1 MFDKRLLALVDGS
14 GRMIAAI
21 VGLKWLALVANIVVF
36 VSLGLFIQQTLA
48 QAYVI
53 PSAASDALAGLGL
66 SGQTL
71 LFLCVAS
78 IVVRVATSIAAQR
91 VGAEVSGRA
100 KKLIRGKVYDKLV
113 KMGPSYTEHV
123 ASSQAVQI
131 GVEGVEQLEVYF
143 GSYLPQ
149 FFYAL
154 LAPLTLFAF
163 LAPFS
168 LSAALV
174 LLVCVPLIPASI
186 VMFQKMAKRVMRN
199 YWGSYL
205 DLGGSFLENI
215 QGLTTLKIY
224 QADEARHEL
233 MNEQAEGFRRA
244 TMRVLRLQLNSITIM
259 DVLAY
264 GGAAVGIC
272 LALHQ
277 FLNGN
282 LSFAAAFAVVFLSAE
297 FFLPMRALGSLF
309 HTAMNGMA
317 AADRMFDLLDMEES
331 EEGGRSLAGRTPR
344 IRCEK
349 LSYSYDGI
357 HKVLDDVDFCVEA
370 GQLVAVVGES
380 GSGKSTFAGV
390 LAGRNARF
398 EGDVQVCDVPLQEAD
413 RASLAQTLTSVGFDG
428 VLFKGT
434 LRENLLMGDPHASD
448 EEARRVLAEVGAWDF
463 VRAKGGLD
471 MRVAEGASNLS
482 GGQRQ
487 RICLARALLHDAEI
501 YVFDEV
507 TSSIDAQSE
516 AVILRAIYDLAERGK
531 TVVMISHRLSSVE
544 QADAIYVM
552 QDGCVVQ
559 RGSHAQLMEEGGVYR
574 RMVEQQRELERFAQD
589 KGVGDVPFCDDAP
602 VRRELDCEAPVRR
615 EPNLEACDSS
625 PSAAK
630 GNARGMS
637 ALGIVSRMIG
647 LIAPLAPF
655 MALAVLLGVAGFV
668 ASMLGTV
675 IGAWSMG
682 LAFVGADAA
691 FPALAA
697 GIAIASLLRGP
708 LHYGEQIC
716 NHYIAFKLLALI
728 RDKVFAALRRLAP
741 AKLEGRDKGD
751 LMSLVTADIELLE
764 VFYAHTVSPVLIAAA
779 MAVGMAVALGLQ
791 SLWFAVLTVVLYGAI
806 ALVVPFAG
814 SRLCSRL
821 GREQRDSV
829 GSMNAFM
836 LESLRGVNETIQY
849 GCQASRAEML
859 DERMDALHAISVKLR
874 MRSAVSDA
882 LTDVLVIGGDVAC
895 ALIGCALLAAGAIDA
910 PQFMI
915 AQALVMSGFGPFIAV
930 SRLGT
935 TLQQTLASGER
946 VIELVDE
953 VPQTEE
959 VRDGVV
965 LKGFDG
971 AQTNN
976 VTFGYGEKP
985 VFENVTMRVAPG
997 SVVQICGRSGTG
1009 KSTLC
1014 KLLMRFWDPKQGFV
1028 AINGQD
1034 VKLVNTSS
1042 LRATQSYMTQD
1053 THLFAGTLR
1062 DNIALVKPDATDEEI
1077 LEACREADIDELIAR
1092 LPDGLDAQAGELGSA
1107 LSGGERQ
1114 RIGLARVFLHD
1125 APFVLLDE
1133 PTSNLDSLSEAQV
1146 LKALH
1151 RHREGKTMV
1160 LVSHRA
1166 STSSLADECYML
1178 ER

>member
-1 MFDKRLLALVDGS
+1 
-14 GRMIAAI
+14 
-21 VGLKWLALVANIVVF
+21 
-36 VSLGLFIQQTLA
+36 
-48 QAYVI
+48 
-53 PSAASDALAGLGL
+53 
-66 SGQTL
+66 
-71 LFLCVAS
+71 
-78 IVVRVATSIAAQR
+78 
-91 VGAEVSGRA
+91 
-100 KKLIRGKVYDKLV
+100 
-113 KMGPSYTEHV
+113 
-123 ASSQAVQI
+123 
-131 GVEGVEQLEVYF
+131 
-143 GSYLPQ
+143 
-149 FFYAL
+149 
-154 LAPLTLFAF
+154 
-163 LAPFS
+163 
-168 LSAALV
+168 
-174 LLVCVPLIPASI
+174 
-186 VMFQKMAKRVMRN
+186 
-199 YWGSYL
+199 
-205 DLGGSFLENI
+205 
-215 QGLTTLKIY
+215 
-224 QADEARHEL
+224 
-233 MNEQAEGFRRA
+233 
-244 TMRVLRLQLNSITIM
+244 
-259 DVLAY
+259 
-264 GGAAVGIC
+264 
-272 LALHQ
+272 
-277 FLNGN
+277 
-282 LSFAAAFAVVFLSAE
+282 
-297 FFLPMRALGSLF
+297 
-309 HTAMNGMA
+309 
-317 AADRMFDLLDMEES
+317 
-331 EEGGRSLAGRTPR
+331 
-344 IRCEK
+344 
-349 LSYSYDGI
+349 
-357 HKVLDDVDFCVEA
+357 
-370 GQLVAVVGES
+370 
-380 GSGKSTFAGV
+380 
-390 LAGRNARF
+390 
-398 EGDVQVCDVPLQEAD
+398 
-413 RASLAQTLTSVGFDG
+413 
-428 VLFKGT
+428 
-434 LRENLLMGDPHASD
+434 
-448 EEARRVLAEVGAWDF
+448 
-463 VRAKGGLD
+463 

-507 TSSIDAQSE
+507 TSSIDVQSE
-516 AVILRAIYDLAERGK
+516 AAILRAIYDLAERGK

-544 QADAIYVM
+544 RADAIYVM

-602 VRRELDCEAPVRR
+602 VHRELDCEAPVHR
-615 EPNLEACDSS
+615 EPNLEACASCS
-625 PSAAK
+625 SAAK
-630 GNARGMS
+630 ENARGMS
-637 ALGIVSRMIG
+637 ALGVVSRMIG

-655 MALAVLLGVAGFV
+655 MVLAVLLGVAGFV

-675 IGAWSMG
+675 IGAWGMG
-682 LAFVGADAA
+682 LAFAGVDTV

-764 VFYAHTVSPVLIAAA
+764 VFYAHTVSPVLIAAV
-779 MAVGMAVALGLQ
+779 MAAGMAVALGLQ
-791 SLWFAVLTVVLYGAI
+791 SLWFAVLAVALYAAI

-836 LESLRGVNETIQY
+836 LESLRGINETIQY

-859 DERMDALHAISVKLR
+859 DARMDALHAISVKLR

-935 TLQQTLASGER
+935 TLRQTLASGER

-965 LKGFDG
+965 LKGFDD

-976 VTFGYGEKP
+976 VAFGYGEKP

-1077 LEACREADIDELIAR
+1077 LEACRKADIDELIAR